1 MQTYTVVVDGN
12 EQIPLPIPSHLVVW
26 KGNKATTVKL
36 EKEIRRI
43 GEGDYFIEG
52 YEKRVLVERK
62 YNIRELWQNVISK
75 DRDRFIRALD
85 RLAAACTRPY
95 MLIEGSPYDLL
106 GREGFHVNNTDT
118 SVILSRL
125 TQDIHARRIN
135 VVFMSTGT
143 GIQRTR
149 AGEFLCHLL
158 MAGVFEDELP
168 DPDPPEDSGSGGS

>member
-1 MQTYTVVVDGN
+1 MQTFTVIIDGN
-12 EQIPLPIPSHLVVW
+12 EQIPLPIPTHLVVW
-26 KGNKATTVKL
+26 RNGKATSVEL
-36 EKEIRRI
+36 RKEVRRI
-43 GEGDYFIEG
+43 GEGDYVIEG
-52 YEKRVLVERK
+52 YENKVVVERK
-62 YNIRELWQNVISK
+62 YNIRELWRNVHTEA
-75 DRDRFIRALD
+75 DRPRFIKALD
-85 RLAAACTRPY
+85 RLASCCERPY

-118 SVILSRL
+118 NIILSRL

-158 MAGVFEDELP
+158 MAGVFTDDVPLP
-168 DPDPPEDSGSGGS
+168 CAPENG